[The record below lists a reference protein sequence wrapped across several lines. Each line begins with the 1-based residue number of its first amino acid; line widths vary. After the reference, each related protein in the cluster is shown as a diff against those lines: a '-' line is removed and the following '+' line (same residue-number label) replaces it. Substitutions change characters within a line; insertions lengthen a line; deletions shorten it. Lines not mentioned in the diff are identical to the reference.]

1 METTN
6 KNDEIEINLRE
17 IFMVLLDKLAVI
29 ILIAVLGAA
38 VAFTYTKFM
47 VAPSYQSVTQVY
59 VTNNSS
65 STEQINVNELQAGS
79 YLTKDYRVVIK
90 STPVLEQVQSN
101 LKLNMS
107 VEELAGKISVEIPI
121 DTRILRISVVDSDPF
136 TAKNIADAVREA
148 SKNRIMEVMGIEKV
162 STIEE
167 GNLPDKPIGPNMKR
181 NVLLGFMLGLII
193 AAAVVIIRFMLDD
206 TIKVQ
211 EDVEKYLGISVLGL
225 IPDTETADSK
235 KKKKKRKVR

>member
-17 IFMVLLDKLAVI
+17 IFMILLDKLAVI

-47 VAPSYQSVTQVY
+47 IAPSYQSVTQVY
-59 VTNNSS
+59 VTNNSPT
-65 STEQINVNELQAGS
+65 TEQINVNELQANS
-79 YLTKDYRVVIK
+79 FLTKDYRVVIK
-90 STPVLEQVQSN
+90 STPVLEQVKSN

-148 SKNRIMEVMGIEKV
+148 SRNRIMDVMGIETV
-162 STIEE
+162 NTIEE
-167 GNLPDKPIGPNMKR
+167 GNLPDKPIGPNMKL
-181 NVLLGFMLGLII
+181 NVLIGFMLGLII

-225 IPDTETADSK
+225 IPDIETADSK

>member
-17 IFMVLLDKLAVI
+17 IFMILLDKLAVI

-47 VAPSYQSVTQVY
+47 IAPSYQSVTQVY
-59 VTNNSS
+59 VTNNSPT
-65 STEQINVNELQAGS
+65 TEQINVNELQAGS

-90 STPVLEQVQSN
+90 STPVLEQVKSN

-148 SKNRIMEVMGIEKV
+148 SRNRIMDVMGIEMV
-162 STIEE
+162 NTIEE
-167 GNLPDKPIGPNMKR
+167 GNLPDKPIGPNMKL
-181 NVLLGFMLGLII
+181 NVLIGFMLGLII

-225 IPDTETADSK
+225 IPDIETADSK